1 MIFQKRKS
9 SFIIFR
15 KQAKMSNY
23 LNSHQA
29 AEYLNISYPTFNRLR
44 KLPNAPKG
52 FKPLNRKLMYRPED
66 LDAWVIQK
74 IGELETETEKV
85 EQ

>member
-1 MIFQKRKS
+1 
-9 SFIIFR
+9 
-15 KQAKMSNY
+15 MSNY

-44 KLPNAPKG
+44 KLPNSPKG

-66 LDAWVIQK
+66 LDAWVLQK
-74 IGELETETEKV
+74 IDEMEVKTEMEKV